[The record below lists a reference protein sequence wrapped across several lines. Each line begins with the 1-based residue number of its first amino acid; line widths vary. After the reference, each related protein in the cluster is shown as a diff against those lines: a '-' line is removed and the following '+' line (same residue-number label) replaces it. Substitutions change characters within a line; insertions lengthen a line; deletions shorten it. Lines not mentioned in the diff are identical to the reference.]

1 MWPAIIGAAA
11 AIGGSLLSNR
21 GKRQE
26 ARDYNDTSYRI
37 AQEQNLYNRQMA
49 EWAMANQDRLSWE
62 HWNAMNAY
70 NHPKQQMAR
79 LREAGLNPLLVY
91 GSGGVSG
98 NSSSMAPVPNVYTPQ
113 AASRDHVPVPTFSE
127 GLANAIFAYQDFRQR
142 DLQSQLTSAQTEY
155 TLARAAQVRQ
165 SVEDGILARQS
176 PARSAAAVNGNDFLK
191 KVRNFGLAA
200 GSVFGSGLAAKK
212 LFGSARGGVSSGSAG
227 ATTRVIRNSSSG
239 IFGRV
244 GKWATK
250 ALAKGAFY
258 WNLLKP
264 RPLGHPSDPTL

>member
-1 MWPAIIGAAA
+1 MWPAIIGAAT
-11 AIGGSLLSNR
+11 AIGGTLLSNR
-21 GKRQE
+21 GKRRE

-37 AQEQNLYNRQMA
+37 AQEQNLYNRRMA
-49 EWAMANQDRLSWE
+49 EWSMAQQDRLSWE

-70 NHPKQQMAR
+70 NHPKQQMLR

-113 AASRDHVPVPTFSE
+113 AASRDHVPVPTSSE

-176 PARSAAAVNGNDFLK
+176 PARSAGASASGVWDTVKKYGKLAGQAGGVLYGARKLK
-191 KVRNFGLAA
+191 N
-200 GSVFGSGLAAKK
+200 S
-212 LFGSARGGVSSGSAG
+212 LFGSSGSS
-227 ATTRVIRNSSSG
+227 RQLPLNYSKSSSSG

-250 ALAKGAFY
+250 ALAKGAYY

-264 RPLGHPSDPTL
+264 QPLGHPSDPYL